1 MSGLTQY
8 LGQYIDQQLPN
19 EWRWYGRRVRLVDGT
34 TVTMPDTPEN
44 QAVYPQ
50 QRGQKEGLG
59 FPICR
64 VVGITCLTS
73 GALLNAAVGCFNGE
87 GGDEQTL
94 LHSIQETLESGDIL
108 VGDAFFP
115 AFFLM
120 LLCR

>member
-1 MSGLTQY
+1 MTQY